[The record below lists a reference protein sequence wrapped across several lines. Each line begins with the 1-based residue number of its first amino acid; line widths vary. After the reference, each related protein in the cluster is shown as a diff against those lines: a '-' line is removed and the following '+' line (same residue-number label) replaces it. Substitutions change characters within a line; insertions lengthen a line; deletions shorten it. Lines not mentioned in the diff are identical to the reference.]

1 VKNFAKQLKSQR
13 KKQTNN
19 LQQLLFQGI
28 WIIPEMLVAN
38 KKGNKWSCKSKW

>member
-19 LQQLLFQGI
+19 LQQLLFQAI
-28 WIIPEMLVAN
+28 WIIPRNA
-38 KKGNKWSCKSKW
+38 CSKQERKQMKL